1 MADQT
6 QLDRIES
13 TISDIKVILTGN
25 SKPERGLIIRVDR
38 LEQIQRRG
46 VWFIR
51 LVIGAVVVAVAYAVV
66 LTFGGVV

>member
-1 MADQT
+1 MPDPT

-13 TISDIKVILTGN
+13 DVSSIKVILTGN

-51 LVIGAVVVAVAYAVV
+51 LVIGAVVVAVVSGAV
-66 LTFGGVV
+66 LAFRGVV